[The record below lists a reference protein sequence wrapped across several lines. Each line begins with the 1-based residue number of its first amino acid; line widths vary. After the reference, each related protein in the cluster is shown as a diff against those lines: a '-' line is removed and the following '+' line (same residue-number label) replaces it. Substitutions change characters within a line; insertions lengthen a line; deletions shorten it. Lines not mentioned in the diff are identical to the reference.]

1 MINHDD
7 VPYADPEPLAEI
19 IRECGC
25 VRMECAA
32 HGVGIRPLHHGIGA
46 AAPQPVLVG
55 SSTAHLVDGL
65 ADYGC

>member
-7 VPYADPEPLAEI
+7 VPYADPESLTEI

-32 HGVGIRPLHHGIGA
+32 HGVGIRPLHGSE
-46 AAPQPVLVG
+46 APHPTPGHLD
-55 SSTAHLVDGL
+55 SPTRHLVDGL
-65 ADYGC
+65 SDYGC